1 MNWYVDF
8 ESALR
13 GEKGSADLIG
23 AGSANAE
30 RSLKHYRY
38 QHQAKL
44 REAVEDTFPSLVK
57 RLGESWNSEWKKF
70 WLTQPQC
77 PRSLDLFSGVFLDY
91 WLKTTNSLEL
101 KELAR
106 FEYQMDIH
114 PWTHKR
120 LSLFPLEALSEEA
133 KVLLAPLDIQ
143 HFSVGVIQ
151 LYEERPAVAR
161 EQSILLWLREDGLRY
176 RELQTWEENVLR
188 LLPEG
193 VAAALEEA
201 PEDAEAIGVFFQWL
215 GQSGLIHAIV

>member
-8 ESALR
+8 ESSLR
-13 GEKGSADLIG
+13 GEKGSADLVG
-23 AGSANAE
+23 AGSADAE

-44 REAVEDTFPSLVK
+44 REAVEDTFPSIVK
-57 RLGESWNSEWKKF
+57 QVGESWDGEWKKF

-77 PRSLDLFSGVFLDY
+77 PRSLDFFSGVFLEY
-91 WLKTTNSLEL
+91 WLKTPHSLEL

-120 LSLFPLEALSEEA
+120 LNVFPLEAMSEEA

-143 HFSVGVIQ
+143 RFAVSVTD
-151 LYEERPAVAR
+151 LYEEKVAKSE
-161 EQSILLWLREDGLRY
+161 EQIVLLWLREDGLRY
-176 RELQTWEENVLR
+176 RELEAWEETVLR
-188 LLPEG
+188 RLPEG
-193 VAAALEEA
+193 VAVALEEA
-201 PEDAEAIGVFFQWL
+201 PEDAEAIGAFFQWL